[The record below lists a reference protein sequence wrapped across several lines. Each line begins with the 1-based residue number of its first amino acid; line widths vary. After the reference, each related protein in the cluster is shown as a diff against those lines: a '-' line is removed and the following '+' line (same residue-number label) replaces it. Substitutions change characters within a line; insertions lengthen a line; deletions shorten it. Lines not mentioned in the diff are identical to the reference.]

1 MREITAL
8 IIEDDQD
15 ISFLFSQALGAAGFK
30 CEVALTGDEALE
42 RLAVTRPDV
51 VVLDLHLPR
60 VTGTD
65 ILRQIR
71 ADERLRK
78 TRVLVTTA
86 HPSMAKTIG
95 DEADLVMLK
104 PVGFRQIRSLV
115 STLMK
120 DLGIEEEGEEEENP
134 NPDSD

>member
-71 ADERLRK
+71 ADERLK
-78 TRVLVTTA
+78 ETRVLVTTA

-104 PVGFRQIRSLV
+104 PVGFRQIRGLV
-115 STLMK
+115 TTLMK